1 MRILIVG
8 GNMKNCPYCAE
19 EIQNDAVVC
28 RYCQKDLRPS
38 VGSLGILGC
47 ASIARTV
54 VGIFQGI
61 VILTGCYGLFINS
74 TYFWPSVISF
84 IVLAVIQLI
93 ILLVTSKSMGA
104 LK

>member
-1 MRILIVG
+1 
-8 GNMKNCPYCAE
+8 MKNCPYCAE
-19 EIQNDAVVC
+19 EIQDDAVVC

-38 VGSLGILGC
+38 VGSAGILGC
-47 ASIARTV
+47 AAISRTV

-61 VILTGCYGLFINS
+61 VLLTGCYGLFFND

-84 IVLAVIQLI
+84 IVLTVIQLI
-93 ILLVTSKSMGA
+93 ILLVTGKSMGD